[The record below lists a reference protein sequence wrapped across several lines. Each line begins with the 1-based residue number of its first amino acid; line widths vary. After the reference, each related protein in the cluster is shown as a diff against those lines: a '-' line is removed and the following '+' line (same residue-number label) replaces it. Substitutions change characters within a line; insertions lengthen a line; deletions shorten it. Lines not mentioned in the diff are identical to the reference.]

1 MTIDFGDENQ
11 KRDAKTGRG
20 KHDFPDGSAS
30 RASNYCRNPTKEPT
44 GAWCYVDG
52 PAGTDLCDVPGCSD
66 DGGGDGDQ
74 AAADTLLL
82 AGGDSVQWMFVLPVW
97 RNAPGLRVA
106 VKRWTPGA
114 YAGSVSLRFRRARDP
129 PSSYDLLRLGHE
141 NITLSRAR
149 DGVVAAAADELVY
162 PHLVMAS
169 RWTELLFEFFAG
181 DERTTAVVMRSAAD
195 GQIFRWNVA
204 TEAAAN
210 DSDRVVFVGVSATGD
225 GYSGVRFPT
234 EGTADSTESEQTNR
248 ISKRRRTSQ
257 LFFFF
262 ITRGMFLFYNDVF

>member
-1 MTIDFGDENQ
+1 M
-11 KRDAKTGRG
+11 G

-30 RASNYCRNPTKEPT
+30 RASNYCRNPTKEAT

-52 PAGTDLCDVPGCSD
+52 AAETDLCDVPWCSD
-66 DGGGDGDQ
+66 DSSG
-74 AAADTLLL
+74 DTLLL
-82 AGGDSVQWMFVLPVW
+82 AGGDSVQWMYVLPEW
-97 RNAPGLRVA
+97 RNSPGLRMA

-114 YAGSVSLRFRRARDP
+114 YEGSVSLRFRRARDP

-141 NITLSRAR
+141 NITLYRAR
-149 DGVVAAAADELVY
+149 DDVAATAAAAADEFVY

-169 RWTELLFEFFAG
+169 RWTELLFEFVGTDGGGVG
-181 DERTTAVVMRSAAD
+181 DERTNAVVMSSAAD

-234 EGTADSTESEQTNR
+234 EGTADSTESKQTNPNKVGPR
-248 ISKRRRTSQ
+248 NS
-257 LFFFF
+257 F
-262 ITRGMFLFYNDVF
+262 